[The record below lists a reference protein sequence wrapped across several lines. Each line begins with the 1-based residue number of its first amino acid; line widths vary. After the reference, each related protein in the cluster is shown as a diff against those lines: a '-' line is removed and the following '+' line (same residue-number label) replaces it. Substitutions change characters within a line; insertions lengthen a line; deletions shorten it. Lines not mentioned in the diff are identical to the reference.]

1 MNNIRK
7 KTPDIL
13 DNLMGIEQ
21 ESNNAIYT
29 EISNSAIKIINEG
42 NKTIREKTTFNLS
55 EDIIQKLDDAWM
67 KLRRKL
73 KNEKKITKTSIV
85 ESALEI
91 ILRDFDAK
99 NEMSELYISLK
110 KL

>member
-21 ESNNAIYT
+21 ENNKAIYT
-29 EISNSAIKIINEG
+29 DIANSGIKIIKEN

-99 NEMSELYISLK
+99 NEMSDLYISFK
-110 KL
+110 NS